1 MNKIQPNSLEAVILF
16 TLYICA
22 QDSVIA
28 DEELDQLSLEL
39 PILQKLYFDI
49 YGEYI
54 EEDFKKMIKNTKN
67 IIFKEPKYTRQT
79 ISKLELDTFNK
90 LLTDPKI
97 QDISLLASRHAAS
110 ADGFHKNEKIKYKY
124 WLSEW
129 VL

>member
-28 DEELDQLSLEL
+28 DEELEQLSLEL

-54 EEDFKKMIKNTKN
+54 EEDFKEMIKNTKN
-67 IIFKEPKYTRQT
+67 IILKEAEYTGKT
-79 ISKLELDTFNK
+79 IS
-90 LLTDPKI
+90 
-97 QDISLLASRHAAS
+97 
-110 ADGFHKNEKIKYKY
+110 
-124 WLSEW
+124 
-129 VL
+129 

>member
-54 EEDFKKMIKNTKN
+54 EEDFKKMIKNTKS
-67 IIFKEPKYTRQT
+67 IIFKEPEYTGLT
-79 ISKLELDTFNK
+79 ISKIEMDTFNK

-97 QDISLLASRHAAS
+97 QDISLLASSHAAS
-110 ADGFHKNEKIKYKY
+110 ADGFHKNEKVKYKY

>member
-67 IIFKEPKYTRQT
+67 IIFKEPKYTRKT
-79 ISKLELDTFNK
+79 ISKLEM
-90 LLTDPKI
+90 DP
-97 QDISLLASRHAAS
+97 H
-110 ADGFHKNEKIKYKY
+110 DGEEKIM
-124 WLSEW
+124 
-129 VL
+129 

>member
-54 EEDFKKMIKNTKN
+54 EEDFKKMIKNTKS
-67 IIFKEPKYTRQT
+67 IIFKEPEYTGLT
-79 ISKLELDTFNK
+79 ISKIEMDTFNK

-97 QDISLLASRHAAS
+97 QDISLLASSHAAS
-110 ADGFHKNEKIKYKY
+110 ADGFHKNEKVKYKY

-129 VL
+129 LL

>member
-54 EEDFKKMIKNTKN
+54 EEDFKKMTQMTQIKMFHLN
-67 IIFKEPKYTRQT
+67 
-79 ISKLELDTFNK
+79 S
-90 LLTDPKI
+90 
-97 QDISLLASRHAAS
+97 ISLS
-110 ADGFHKNEKIKYKY
+110 KNLKMSFSLLVIA
-124 WLSEW
+124 
-129 VL
+129 

>member
-1 MNKIQPNSLEAVILF
+1 MNKIQPNSMEAVILF
-16 TLYICA
+16 TIYICA

-28 DEELDQLSLEL
+28 DEELAELSLEL

-54 EEDFKKMIKNTKN
+54 EEDFKKMIQTTTN
-67 IIFKEPKYTRQT
+67 IIFKEPKYTGQA
-79 ISKLELDTFNK
+79 ISKLERNTFNK

-110 ADGFHKNEKIKYKY
+110 ADGFHKSEKIKYKY